1 MQTHSSA
8 GFGLTLLA
16 VLFWGAQLPIAKVAM
31 LDIDGYTITLVRYG
45 VAAAGL
51 TMILAWREGFSHFA
65 TEGHGLRVTAAG
77 VIGMAGS
84 AVLVFVGLALTRS
97 EVAVIIISL
106 QPAMTAIAEWIIRGA
121 RPARFT
127 IACLVVAFV
136 GVAVVVTRGGA
147 GFGELLRTSPQ
158 ELGGNALVFAG
169 ASAWVAYTLMV
180 GRLQGWSSLRISAL
194 TATTALGGIVLIW
207 LVALA
212 LGAAPVPTPGPF
224 IEHGWRLAYL
234 SVLGVLAAMFLWNA
248 GLRRIGALNAM
259 LILNLMPVVTFA
271 FRAIEGATFVVSELA
286 GAAMVVGALMSNNLY
301 LRWAARRVRNAA
313 VDAV

>member
-1 MQTHSSA
+1 MQTHSTA

-31 LDIDGYTITLVRYG
+31 VDIDVYTMTLVRYG
-45 VAAAGL
+45 VAAVGL
-51 TMILAWREGFSHFA
+51 TAILAWREGVARFA
-65 TEGHGLRVTAAG
+65 TEGQGLRVTMAG

-84 AVLVFVGLALTRS
+84 GLLVFIGLALTRS

-106 QPAMTAIAEWIIRGA
+106 QPAMTAIAEWIIRGV

-127 IACLVVAFV
+127 IACLVLAFA

-158 ELGGNALVFAG
+158 ELVGNAFVFAG
-169 ASAWVAYTLMV
+169 ASAWIVYTLLV

-194 TATTALGGIVLIW
+194 TCSAALGGI
-207 LVALA
+207 LVVSLLALA
-212 LGAAPVPTPGPF
+212 IGVVPRPTPEPF
-224 IEHGWRLAYL
+224 ITHGWRLAYL

-259 LILNLMPVVTFA
+259 LLLNLMPVVTFA
-271 FRAIEGATFVVSELA
+271 IRALEGASFVASELI
-286 GAAMVVGALMSNNLY
+286 GASMVVGALMSNNLY
-301 LRWAARRVRNAA
+301 LRWARRRVREAA
-313 VDAV
+313 IDAV